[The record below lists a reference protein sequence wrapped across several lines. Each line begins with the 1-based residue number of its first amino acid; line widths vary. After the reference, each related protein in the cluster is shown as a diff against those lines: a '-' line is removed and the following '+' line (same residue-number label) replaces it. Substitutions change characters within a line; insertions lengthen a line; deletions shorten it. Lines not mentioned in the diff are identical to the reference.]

1 MTDIVDD
8 LMSYVHSVAKGSAAE
23 LRTAIEQALLQ
34 AHKEG
39 FDAALLP
46 GSVPDAQPVAAFD
59 QWWDSDKPELADNP
73 YRHADTAAYWAWAAW
88 QAATLAEREHAA
100 KVCEGMVR
108 MDRHGY
114 PDYPSSYAEQC
125 AAAIRGTK

>member
-1 MTDIVDD
+1 MNKVDE

-59 QWWDSDKPELADNP
+59 QWWDSDKPELTDNP
-73 YRHADTAAYWAWAAW
+73 YRHADTAAYWAWAGW
-88 QAATLAEREHAA
+88 QAATLAERERCA
-100 KVCEGMVR
+100 KLFDTTLNGE
-108 MDRHGY
+108 
-114 PDYPSSYAEQC
+114 AEHYWREA

>member
-1 MTDIVDD
+1 MTKTDD
-8 LMSYVHSVAKGSAAE
+8 LMALAEKYQCSESPLKSARE

-59 QWWDSDKPELADNP
+59 AWYDENKTAEP
-73 YRHADTAAYWAWAAW
+73 YDAW
-88 QAATLAEREHAA
+88 QAATLAERERCA
-100 KVCEGMVR
+100 KCCDPRDDMA
-108 MDRHGY
+108 Y
-114 PDYPSSYAEQC
+114 SSQYRYALANC
-125 AAAIRGTK
+125 AAEIRKGTT